1 MKILEVNY
9 NIISQVWT
17 ISDSR
22 IFSDD
27 LSLHLMFSS
36 NDEISTFNN
45 LRFGFELFDNSTTV
59 LQTEAQPQYGVVY
72 KESKTVSLLTSRLT
86 VENNKE
92 YGIRIWASNNFE
104 FSETSIEFK
113 IENPGP
119 SPSVTDP
126 VKTGSN

>member
-36 NDEISTFNN
+36 SSEISTFNN
-45 LRFGFELFDNSTTV
+45 LRFGFELFDHDNNI

-72 KESKTVSLLTSRLT
+72 TESKTVPLLTSRLD

-92 YGIRIWASNNFE
+92 YRIRIWASNNFE
-104 FSETSIEFK
+104 FSETSVEFK
-113 IENPGP
+113 IENLAPGP
-119 SPSVTDP
+119 LVDHP
-126 VKTGSN
+126 VKTGS